1 MDSMAPGHPIN
12 TYNGLSEDDED
23 DEEDEEEVAAADGPE
38 EDASSSG
45 DEAEECPVPAA
56 LPVEP
61 GCAAEQRAAGLS
73 RELYQGYRVLREL
86 MSAANRT
93 FNWPFMNAV
102 NAEGALWDYKTIIKE
117 PTWLKKVRDRLL
129 DGAYASL
136 TPLFRELRLMLR
148 NCYRYNG
155 PQHSITR
162 RALRLEQTME
172 QLIDQ
177 MEPDL
182 RDQCTLEATEGPEAV
197 VDTSLVS
204 RRRSARGKKPTY
216 FSHVLHAV
224 RHERAERE
232 KAYRRQQLEARRA
245 RGRRRC

>member
-1 MDSMAPGHPIN
+1 
-12 TYNGLSEDDED
+12 
-23 DEEDEEEVAAADGPE
+23 
-38 EDASSSG
+38 
-45 DEAEECPVPAA
+45 
-56 LPVEP
+56 
-61 GCAAEQRAAGLS
+61 
-73 RELYQGYRVLREL
+73 
-86 MSAANRT
+86 
-93 FNWPFMNAV
+93 MNAV
-102 NAEGALWDYKTIIKE
+102 NAEGRTYGTACWTA
-117 PTWLKKVRDRLL
+117 
-129 DGAYASL
+129 AYASL

-245 RGRRRC
+245 RLERRELRIVQWEAALL